1 MKILLALLALPALAH
16 ADLWVPEQMIEGRAY
31 RGIVVLDEPPE
42 DFLEVLLSSD
52 NPRSAGVPP
61 SVRVGPSSNHGVFEI
76 EAKSAG
82 SASISA
88 IVGGRLLSES
98 AQVSARPDGPASLHV
113 TLPASSA
120 QAGTMTGYV
129 TVLDSTGAPAATQT
143 AVRLTT
149 SGGLSA
155 PSRVEVPPG
164 AFQAPFWVG
173 VSGDGSIT
181 AEAPGLAPHTASVK
195 HARQGVDVRMAVAP
209 RIAMPDSHVFYY
221 VWLEKDGRPFRPPY
235 AVEAFLHTGDESVA
249 RPAPAPQGASAILL
263 SGGVARGILY
273 TGERGVSTVTAVAPR
288 LGTAQDVLHVGPAR
302 LGGGTGAEPLLRE
315 QDLAGPA
322 PEAGRPDLLLSWIY
336 PSVTDGEAW
345 AVAAAYSS
353 QVSRALSPDGSG
365 VAEEAVLV
373 PARLPGGILHASSG
387 PGLEHRGAHPMLE
400 KTTKTNAVEFA
411 VRGTGQGEH
420 VLRAS
425 GQGMDSGNEARVRVM
440 PAHAA
445 DLEIRVEPLPALH
458 GARQDL
464 ALVSLLDGGA
474 AADPAGLLGRAQLSV
489 SAVSAG
495 LESGS
500 ARFSG
505 SSAVVSGTLTGTGSI
520 TASLEG
526 VGSGTAPLAPSGS
539 PSPPS
544 LSAPGRVH
552 AGELFPFALHGHPG
566 PVPPPRVTGVSSEL
580 GASLS
585 GGMMAL
591 ERAGS
596 GQVLVATEA
605 GSAGAPV
612 EAFENS
618 MDLRLSLSGTEL
630 RVGEQLVLEADARP
644 GARYQLET
652 DLPFERAGPGAFLVT
667 VDREGRSVLS
677 VTAERAG
684 FAPAS
689 ASASVSGRLAHSLHA
704 SASDSRGGPLR
715 PEFSTSAG
723 WSATA
728 PHSAELPPGPL
739 SVEFPQEH
747 REAGRGYGLAD
758 VLLDGRSSGPGR
770 LELHLS
776 GDARAEAI
784 YERRVLVSVE
794 GGLGSGTYGEGQ
806 TVRVSA
812 PDRPA
817 SLPLVRE
824 VFDRWEGLDSDSAEH
839 SFEASRDL
847 YVRAVYREDWSHLL
861 LAISAPMAAAA
872 LLAFGRGSER
882 LRWALEMLRE
892 RKSGR

>member
-1 MKILLALLALPALAH
+1 MKVLLALLALPALAH

-143 AVRLTT
+143 VVRLTT

-195 HARQGVDVRMAVAP
+195 HARQGVDLRMAVAP

-249 RPAPAPQGASAILL
+249 RPAPAAARRLPRYCSQAAWRAGYCTPASAAYRRSRRSRRGWAPPRTCCT
-263 SGGVARGILY
+263 SGRPGWA
-273 TGERGVSTVTAVAPR
+273 A
-288 LGTAQDVLHVGPAR
+288 GPAPSR
-302 LGGGTGAEPLLRE
+302 CCASRTWP
-315 QDLAGPA
+315 GPA
-322 PEAGRPDLLLSWIY
+322 PEAGPPDLLLSWIY
-336 PSVTDGEAW
+336 PSVTDGQAW

-365 VAEEAVLV
+365 VTEEAVLV

-440 PAHAA
+440 PGARGRPGDPRRGRCPRCPARGRAWRWSRCSTGAQPPIRPGCWAA
-445 DLEIRVEPLPALH
+445 RSFQSLRSLPA
-458 GARQDL
+458 
-464 ALVSLLDGGA
+464 
-474 AADPAGLLGRAQLSV
+474 
-489 SAVSAG
+489 
-495 LESGS
+495 
-500 ARFSG
+500 
-505 SSAVVSGTLTGTGSI
+505 
-520 TASLEG
+520 
-526 VGSGTAPLAPSGS
+526 
-539 PSPPS
+539 
-544 LSAPGRVH
+544 
-552 AGELFPFALHGHPG
+552 
-566 PVPPPRVTGVSSEL
+566 
-580 GASLS
+580 
-585 GGMMAL
+585 
-591 ERAGS
+591 
-596 GQVLVATEA
+596 
-605 GSAGAPV
+605 
-612 EAFENS
+612 
-618 MDLRLSLSGTEL
+618 
-630 RVGEQLVLEADARP
+630 
-644 GARYQLET
+644 
-652 DLPFERAGPGAFLVT
+652 
-667 VDREGRSVLS
+667 
-677 VTAERAG
+677 
-684 FAPAS
+684 
-689 ASASVSGRLAHSLHA
+689 
-704 SASDSRGGPLR
+704 
-715 PEFSTSAG
+715 
-723 WSATA
+723 
-728 PHSAELPPGPL
+728 
-739 SVEFPQEH
+739 
-747 REAGRGYGLAD
+747 
-758 VLLDGRSSGPGR
+758 
-770 LELHLS
+770 
-776 GDARAEAI
+776 
-784 YERRVLVSVE
+784 
-794 GGLGSGTYGEGQ
+794 
-806 TVRVSA
+806 
-812 PDRPA
+812 
-817 SLPLVRE
+817 
-824 VFDRWEGLDSDSAEH
+824 
-839 SFEASRDL
+839 
-847 YVRAVYREDWSHLL
+847 
-861 LAISAPMAAAA
+861 
-872 LLAFGRGSER
+872 
-882 LRWALEMLRE
+882 
-892 RKSGR
+892 